1 MDPYGAGPTAQAPVA
16 RHVSPDE
23 LDGADSAPSPSP
35 PPPATAA
42 RRGVVGFPGLQGG
55 GPHVPGGVGTVPTD
69 SGSVLH
75 KTGTINAATT
85 GVTTINVAAR
95 MHIGSGSII
104 PEAGIVV
111 VAASEVVGRR

>member
-1 MDPYGAGPTAQAPVA
+1 MANI
-16 RHVSPDE
+16 VSDLATGSTPLE
-23 LDGADSAPSPSP
+23 ADGSIDP
-35 PPPATAA
+35 PP
-42 RRGVVGFPGLQGG
+42 LSLSLLS
-55 GPHVPGGVGTVPTD
+55 VPTD